1 MIVKFN
7 SFSRDLE
14 QYSKFSIF
22 LFHGSNEGKVIE
34 CKDSVLKF
42 SRIQK
47 REREVINIY
56 SNEMKKEDFLT
67 LTSQLK
73 EQNIFGFMTILNIY
87 LSNERNNQELIQLIV
102 DIKKSHNEDVVVVI
116 RSNQLPTRSKLRK
129 IFETQDSLILVPCYE
144 DDDFEKNEFIKDF
157 FLKEGLSLPSEQ
169 INVISKRLSSQR
181 LEVKN
186 ELEKIAIIVK
196 NNPQQDSENLYKNI
210 LGSLEINSEKFIS
223 SIVKGENKAF
233 LTEYNKFTNFGQDNI
248 KLINY
253 LVDHLFRILVSQLR
267 VRQGMSMNGAISC
280 LRPPVFFKNIES
292 FKNQVQTIKFSE
304 LKLIIKRLY
313 ECKKQ
318 ILNGKISAQYNLLIT
333 LLKFH
338 NKE

>member
-1 MIVKFN
+1 MIVKFDP
-7 SFSRDLE
+7 FSRDFE

-34 CKDSVLKF
+34 CKDSVLRF
-42 SRIQK
+42 TRIQK
-47 REREVINIY
+47 RTKEVINIY

-102 DIKKSHNEDVVVVI
+102 DIEKSYNKDVVVVI

-129 IFETQDSLILVPCYE
+129 MFENHDSLILVPCYE
-144 DDDFEKNEFIKDF
+144 DDDFEKNEFIKEF
-157 FLKEGLSLPSEQ
+157 FLREGLSLPSEQ
-169 INVISKRLSSQR
+169 INAISKRLSSQR

-186 ELEKIAIIVK
+186 ELEKITIIVK
-196 NNPQQDSENLYKNI
+196 SNPQQDSENLYKNI

-223 SIVKGENKAF
+223 SIVKGENKTF
-233 LTEYNKFTNFGQDNI
+233 LNEYNKFTNFGQDNV

-267 VRQGMSMNGAISC
+267 VRQGMSMNAAISC
-280 LRPPVFFKNIES
+280 LRPPVFFKNIDS
-292 FKNQVQTIKFSE
+292 FKIQVQE
-304 LKLIIKRLY
+304 LKFTELKFMIRKLY

-318 ILNGKISAQYNLLIT
+318 ILHGKTSAQYFLLIT
-333 LLKFH
+333 LLKFY
-338 NKE
+338 NQE